1 LGFSRAAFPSL
12 LGVYLSIIV
21 LVGSGVPIGA
31 QATNPSL
38 YQLVVDCPGVEESAT
53 GADNEI
59 LCPIRVIDAQDILG
73 SPSVAV
79 DPKNPDNIVFASL
92 HGVDADGPTQR
103 SRGNQVFT
111 THASTTHGADWAD
124 KPFYPP
130 QDIQPAYG
138 EHPQVAVD
146 YTGHVYVGSLYSI
159 PDDSM
164 PSGFDYK
171 IGAQKFESVDY
182 VVDRQSTSGT
192 YHLEYIEPVYS
203 GNVIDEF
210 WFVHDPKTDTMSVLW
225 NDKRAPNATE
235 GKSVIG
241 MVWTTADHRDPYHF
255 IKPEFEIGPCIDT
268 TNPVLADDRIY
279 IGCMVDT
286 TQPGYKWDDSPEP
299 GQIDLFRLSTPSGKP
314 EYLGHAPIKSGN
326 PKLGV
331 RSDGRLFL
339 VTAGVGADGTTRV
352 FGAFGRFD
360 ATSNTLAW
368 GKSRNYG
375 PDISP
380 AVPGVKTI
388 DANIQDVMFREY
400 SGVVHLLLKER
411 FSSTTNVPILDDAT
425 DFGRPAFRKQLI
437 AIDEKQG
444 FLAKFDLD
452 IGNPV
457 NRTVF
462 VDPTANE
469 VPVPNAGVLSTSED
483 VFNDLADDLFQLP
496 PDQYTYGDKDLGPRY
511 QREFFAVG
519 DYGVVIFAEII
530 ELTTLVGPVAGPG
543 AQAPPP
549 NPSAALGL
557 NVAAIGSA
565 TGGLAL
571 AGLLAYRLVLAR
583 KPTFNPSAVKQEK

>member
-1 LGFSRAAFPSL
+1 M
-12 LGVYLSIIV
+12 LGVYVTV
-21 LVGSGVPIGA
+21 LFLVSSGVPIGA
-31 QATNPSL
+31 QSTNPAL
-38 YQLVVDCPGVEESAT
+38 YELVIDCPGVEESAT
-53 GADNEI
+53 GLDNEV

-92 HGVDADGPTQR
+92 HGNDGDGPTQR
-103 SRGNQVFT
+103 SRGGQVFT
-111 THASTTHGADWAD
+111 THASTTHGADWED

-130 QDIQPAYG
+130 QDIQPAFG

-159 PDDSM
+159 PDDDA

-192 YHLEYIEPVYS
+192 YHLEYIEPVHA
-203 GNVIDEF
+203 GNIIEEF
-210 WFVHDPKTDTMSVLW
+210 WFVHDPKTDIMSVLW
-225 NDKRAPNATE
+225 NDKRPPNSTAT
-235 GKSVIG
+235 KSVIG
-241 MVWTTADHRDPYHF
+241 MVWTTADYRDPYHY
-255 IKPEFEIGPCIDT
+255 ISDEYNIGPCVDT
-268 TNPVLADDRIY
+268 TNPVLADSHIY
-279 IGCMVDT
+279 IGCLVDT
-286 TQPGYKWDDSPEP
+286 NQTGYKWDESPEA
-299 GQIDLFRLSTPSGKP
+299 GQIDLFRINIPDGKP
-314 EYLGHAPIKSGN
+314 EYLGHAPIKGGN

-339 VTAGVGADGTTRV
+339 VTAGVGADGATRV
-352 FGAFGRFD
+352 FGVFGRFD
-360 ATSNTLAW
+360 AVSNSLTW
-368 GKSRNYG
+368 NKSNNYG
-375 PDISP
+375 PEISP
-380 AVPGVKTI
+380 AVPGVITVE
-388 DANIQDVMFREY
+388 ANIQDVMFREY

-411 FSSTTNVPILDDAT
+411 FGSTTTLPLLDDAS

-444 FLAKFDLD
+444 FLSKFNLD
-452 IGNPV
+452 IGNPI
-457 NRTVF
+457 NRTAL

-469 VPVPNAGVLSTSED
+469 VSVVNTGVVTNSED

-496 PDQYTYGDKDLGPRY
+496 PGPYTYNDKDLGPRY

-543 AQAPPP
+543 GGAPPP
-549 NPSAALGL
+549 NPTATVGL